1 MMTTTK
7 RIQLFR
13 RNKRIKESVKY
24 TILIV
29 VGFVM
34 LYPLLWIIGASFNDG
49 PMSSFWFVP
58 ANFTLEGWQGVLK
71 APGWGSIEGYSMLRA
86 LWNTLQYTLPQTLF
100 MTFTTLLTAFVMTR
114 MTFKGKKIVFAIII
128 ATILMPNTIFRI
140 PMFAFWTTDLILPLW
155 DNELPFLSY
164 LPLWAGALF
173 AVNSFSVFMYIQ
185 FFRSIPKDLD
195 EAAYMDGAN
204 TFQVLF
210 YVLIPILKPIIMT
223 VGLLLFISAFNDY
236 QGPLI
241 YRGAT
246 STYPLSIVLSTL
258 SVDSMTTYAHVYSK
272 SIFGVMLLIIVF
284 FTAQRYF
291 VGNDSDSAIKG

>member
-1 MMTTTK
+1 MTTNK
-7 RIQLFR
+7 RIQLHKR
-13 RNKRIKESVKY
+13 KKRIKEIVKY
-24 TILIV
+24 TILV
-29 VGFVM
+29 GVGFVM
-34 LYPLLWIIGASFNDG
+34 LYPLLWIVGASFNDG
-49 PMSSFWFVP
+49 PMASFWFIP
-58 ANFTLEGWQGVLK
+58 ENFTLVGWQGVLK

-86 LWNTLQYTLPQTLF
+86 LWNTLQYTLPQTFF

-140 PMFAFWTTDLILPLW
+140 PMFAFWTTDFMLPFW

-204 TFQVLF
+204 TFQVLI

-258 SVDSMTTYAHVYSK
+258 TVDSMTTYAHVYAK
-272 SIFGVMLLIIVF
+272 SIFGVLLLIIVF
-284 FTAQRYF
+284 FSAQRYF